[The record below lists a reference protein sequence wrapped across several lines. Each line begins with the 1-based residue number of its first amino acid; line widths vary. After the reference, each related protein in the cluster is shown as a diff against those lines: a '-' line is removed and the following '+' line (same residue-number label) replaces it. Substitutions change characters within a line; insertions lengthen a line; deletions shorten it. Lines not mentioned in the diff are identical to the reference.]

1 LLDDFVLVDDDFLA
15 EVAAAALVVELMHDL
30 VWNGILRVGV
40 VLVYDV
46 SQLHMS
52 VKLIL

>member
-1 LLDDFVLVDDDFLA
+1 MLDDFVLVDDDFLA
-15 EVAAAALVVELMHDL
+15 EVAAAALVVELVDDL
-30 VWNGILRVGV
+30 VRDGVEGVGV

-46 SQLHMS
+46 SQLHVS